1 MNLKTSLLIATTLI
15 LLTACGKT
23 PEVAP
28 ANTQTP
34 GTPTAMDMNANA
46 PTVEQSLEKVGDT
59 IVNNQ
64 TFRGCISRSIPFC
77 TSEIISQYA
86 TGESVDVC
94 KNFKD
99 EALVTTCTSA
109 VTTEI
114 ARKKADPSLCSAL
127 TDSSKSLC
135 IEQAITA
142 KALKASDIALCGEI
156 ELPTPTK
163 IDSTTPTMPLMPYAE
178 SARDRCRQQIIR
190 SSPVTDTA
198 EKLCA
203 TLEFEPSRTMCTQD
217 MGRRREMEKQMKKA
231 AGAPAPTTPAPVAP
245 AVAK

>member
-15 LLTACGKT
+15 LLTACGKAS
-23 PEVAP
+23 EVAP

-59 IVNNQ
+59 IINDK

-86 TGESVDVC
+86 ATGESAEAC

-99 EALVTTCTSA
+99 ESLVATCTSA

-127 TDSSKSLC
+127 TDLSKSFC
-135 IEQAITA
+135 TEQAITA

-156 ELPTPTK
+156 EVLTPTK
-163 IDSTTPTMPLMPYAE
+163 IDSTTPTMPLMPSIE
-178 SARDRCRQQIIR
+178 NARDRCRQQIIR
-190 SSPVTDTA
+190 SSPLTDTA

-203 TLEFEPSRTMCTQD
+203 TLESEPSRTMCTQD

-231 AGAPAPTTPAPVAP
+231 AGAPAPTAP
-245 AVAK
+245 ASAK